1 MDDGPLRI
9 RAHILGIVGHG
20 VGGPCEEA
28 PADVVEIV
36 TRLHV
41 DARLEGEDSATFVDS
56 LVNDL
61 EGDASQAQGGA
72 SMSTHAKG
80 MTNISGSS
88 KSNVG
93 SSSKKRKRDQVGIGG
108 SWDEFLQYIR
118 DAFSSDNVKLILG
131 GPASSIGG
139 HGATSARVVSQKSK
153 GMPRISLNLEK
164 LAGSSAEDVM
174 GLITIELLKGYKHQ
188 SNALVA
194 EQKSVY
200 QLKETLAKSK
210 EEVRLLQEQ
219 VDATLYRGKRRGRP
233 GASQFSVDANDVS
246 FSQFDSKNGSTQD
259 TSALK
264 TESTKRTSG
273 KAVPLRSKVHLAHAK
288 RAKQRGSRL
297 ADADDE

>member
-1 MDDGPLRI
+1 MEAFNAVFGQAEGSL
-9 RAHILGIVGHG
+9 
-20 VGGPCEEA
+20 EEA
-28 PADVVEIV
+28 VPCALLPFVFL
-36 TRLHV
+36 LHSSDEKSLRFHISDFHSNTWQTV
-41 DARLEGEDSATFVDS
+41 RTPELLE
-56 LVNDL
+56 DL
-61 EGDASQAQGGA
+61 
-72 SMSTHAKG
+72 
-80 MTNISGSS
+80 
-88 KSNVG
+88 
-93 SSSKKRKRDQVGIGG
+93 RDEVGIGG

-139 HGATSARVVSQKSK
+139 HGATSARVVAQKSK

-164 LAGSSAEDVM
+164 LAGSSAEDVI

-273 KAVPLRSKVHLAHAK
+273 KVVPLRSKVHLAHAK